1 MRNSKPN
8 LGELEHEIMQVVW
21 QHGPIHAEGVREK
34 LGRPLKEATVRTV
47 LRRLEAKSYVTHT
60 LDNRTFLYSAQ
71 ESRPRVAARA
81 VQRIVDWFCNGSV
94 DEVLIGMVDN
104 EMLDKTQLEKLM
116 KRIEQQP
123 EQPSGQQSTRPSTR
137 QSTRQSTKTAKSR
150 SKP

>member
-21 QHGPIHAEGVREK
+21 QHGPIHAEAVRER
-34 LGRPLKEATVRTV
+34 LGRQLKEATVRTV
-47 LRRLEAKSYVTHT
+47 LRRLEAKNYLSHT
-60 LDNRTFLYSAQ
+60 LDNRTFVYSAQ

-94 DEVLIGMVDN
+94 DEVLIGMVDS
-104 EMLDKTQLEKLM
+104 EMLDKTQLEKLV
-116 KRIEQQP
+116 KRIEQQ
-123 EQPSGQQSTRPSTR
+123 QSG
-137 QSTRQSTKTAKSR
+137 KANKSR